1 MPPDGADAQEA
12 RLMRSMLFVPG
23 DSPRK
28 FEKASQSKASA
39 LILDLEDSVVP
50 DKKEEARGLTRAML
64 SGGRNGPRLYVRVNA
79 LDTDMTLRDLAAIM
93 PAAPDGIVLPKSGSG
108 DDVRRLALWLD
119 AFEAAAGS
127 EPGST
132 RIVVVA
138 TETAASIFGLGTYK
152 DSSPRLEGLMWGAED
167 LAASLGAT
175 ENGQAG
181 TFHSPYRLAR
191 DLCLMAAAAAEVTAI
206 DTVYTDIENLAGL
219 ELETRIARRDG
230 FSAKALIHPKH
241 VDIVNA
247 AFEPSAEERAWAE
260 KVIAAFAASPD
271 LGTLRLDGKMID
283 KPHLRAARRILFGG

>member
-1 MPPDGADAQEA
+1 
-12 RLMRSMLFVPG
+12 MRSMLFVPG

-28 FEKASQSKASA
+28 FEKASQSKASV

-50 DKKEEARGLTRAML
+50 ERKEEARGLTRAML
-64 SGGRNGPRLYVRVNA
+64 NGGRSGPRLYVRINA
-79 LDTDMTLRDLAAIM
+79 LDSDMTLRDLAAVM
-93 PAAPDGIVLPKSGSG
+93 PAAPDGIVLPKSRSG
-108 DDVRRLALWLD
+108 DDVRHLSLWLE
-119 AFEAAAGS
+119 AFEAAADTV
-127 EPGST
+127 PGST

-138 TETAASIFGLGTYK
+138 TETAGSIFGLGTYK
-152 DSSPRLEGLMWGAED
+152 DSSARLEGLMWGAED

-175 ENGQAG
+175 ENGEAG

-191 DLCLMAAAAAEVTAI
+191 DLCLMGAAAANVAAI

-219 ELETRIARRDG
+219 ERETRIARRDG

-241 VDIVNA
+241 VDVVNT
-247 AFEPSAEERAWAE
+247 AFEPSAEQRAWAE

-283 KPHLRAARRILFGG
+283 KPHLRAARRIVSDG

>member
-1 MPPDGADAQEA
+1 MPPVGADAQEA

-23 DSPRK
+23 DSSRK

-79 LDTDMTLRDLAAIM
+79 LDTDMTLRDLA
-93 PAAPDGIVLPKSGSG
+93 
-108 DDVRRLALWLD
+108 
-119 AFEAAAGS
+119 
-127 EPGST
+127 
-132 RIVVVA
+132 
-138 TETAASIFGLGTYK
+138 
-152 DSSPRLEGLMWGAED
+152 
-167 LAASLGAT
+167 
-175 ENGQAG
+175 
-181 TFHSPYRLAR
+181 
-191 DLCLMAAAAAEVTAI
+191 VTAI
-206 DTVYTDIENLAGL
+206 DTVYTDIENLTGL

-283 KPHLRAARRILFGG
+283 KPHLRAAKKILFGA

>member
-1 MPPDGADAQEA
+1 MPSDGIDAPEA

-28 FEKASQSKASA
+28 FEKAWHCKASA
-39 LILDLEDSVVP
+39 LILDLEDSVVA
-50 DKKEEARGLTRAML
+50 DRKEEARGLTRAML
-64 SGGRNGPRLYVRVNA
+64 SGGRSGPRLYVRVNA
-79 LDTDMTLRDLAAIM
+79 LDTDMTLRDLAAVM
-93 PAAPDGIVLPKSGSG
+93 PAAPDGIVLPKSQSG
-108 DDVRRLALWLD
+108 DDVRRLSLWLE
-119 AFEAAAGS
+119 AFEAAAGT

-138 TETAASIFGLGTYK
+138 TETAGSIFGLGTYK
-152 DSSPRLEGLMWGAED
+152 DSSARLEGLMWGAED

-175 ENGQAG
+175 ENGEAG

-191 DLCLMAAAAAEVTAI
+191 DLCLMGAAAADVAAI

-219 ELETRIARRDG
+219 ERETRIARRDG

-241 VDIVNA
+241 VDVVNT

-271 LGTLRLDGKMID
+271 LGTLRLEGKMID
-283 KPHLRAARRILFGG
+283 KPHLRAARKILFGG

>member
-1 MPPDGADAQEA
+1 MPPDGIDAPKA

-28 FEKASQSKASA
+28 FDKASRCKASA

-50 DKKEEARGLTRAML
+50 DRKEEARGLTRAML
-64 SGGRNGPRLYVRVNA
+64 SGGRSGPRLYVRVNA
-79 LDTDMTLRDLAAIM
+79 LDTDMTLRDLAAVM
-93 PAAPDGIVLPKSGSG
+93 PAAPDGIVLPKSQSG
-108 DDVRRLALWLD
+108 DDVRRLSLWLE
-119 AFEAAAGS
+119 AFEAAAGT

-138 TETAASIFGLGTYK
+138 TETAGSIFGLGTYK
-152 DSSPRLEGLMWGAED
+152 DSSARLEGLMWGAED

-175 ENGQAG
+175 ENGEAG

-191 DLCLMAAAAAEVTAI
+191 DLCLMGAAAANVAAI

-219 ELETRIARRDG
+219 ERETRIARRDG

-241 VDIVNA
+241 VDVVNT
-247 AFEPSAEERAWAE
+247 AFEPSAEQRAWAE

-283 KPHLRAARRILFGG
+283 KPHLRAARRIVFDG

>member
-1 MPPDGADAQEA
+1 MPPDGIDAPEA

-28 FEKASQSKASA
+28 FEKASQCKASA
-39 LILDLEDSVVP
+39 LILDLEDSVVA
-50 DKKEEARGLTRAML
+50 DRKEEARGLTRAML
-64 SGGRNGPRLYVRVNA
+64 SGGRSGPRLYVRVNA
-79 LDTDMTLRDLAAIM
+79 LDTDMTLRDLAAVM
-93 PAAPDGIVLPKSGSG
+93 PAAPDGIVLPKSQSG
-108 DDVRRLALWLD
+108 DDVRRLSLWLE
-119 AFEAAAGS
+119 AFEAAAGT

-138 TETAASIFGLGTYK
+138 TETAGSIFGLGTYK
-152 DSSPRLEGLMWGAED
+152 DSSARLEGLMWGAED

-175 ENGQAG
+175 ENASAG

-191 DLCLMAAAAAEVTAI
+191 DLCLMGAAAADVAAI

-219 ELETRIARRDG
+219 ERETRIARRDG

-241 VDIVNA
+241 VDVVNA

-271 LGTLRLDGKMID
+271 LGTLRLEGKMID
-283 KPHLRAARRILFGG
+283 KPHLRAARRVLFDG

>member
-1 MPPDGADAQEA
+1 
-12 RLMRSMLFVPG
+12 
-23 DSPRK
+23 
-28 FEKASQSKASA
+28 
-39 LILDLEDSVVP
+39 LILDLEDSVVA
-50 DKKEEARGLTRAML
+50 DRKEEARGMTRAML
-64 SGGRNGPRLYVRVNA
+64 SGGRSGPRLYVRVNA
-79 LDTDMTLRDLAAIM
+79 LDTDMTLRDLAAVM
-93 PAAPDGIVLPKSGSG
+93 PAAPDGIVLPKSQSG
-108 DDVRRLALWLD
+108 DDVRRLSLWLD
-119 AFEAAAGS
+119 AFEAAAGT

-138 TETAASIFGLGTYK
+138 TETAGSIFGLGTYK
-152 DSSPRLEGLMWGAED
+152 DSSARLEGLMWGAED

-175 ENGQAG
+175 ENGATG

-191 DLCLMAAAAAEVTAI
+191 DLCLMGAAAAEVAAI

-219 ELETRIARRDG
+219 ERETRIARRDG

-241 VDIVNA
+241 VDVVNA

-271 LGTLRLDGKMID
+271 LGTLRLGGKMID